1 MNTLEALHKIFDRP
15 REVFA
20 ALKKERFWILATLA
34 FLAVL
39 LAHIALIDFAV
50 YRAYTQYEPS
60 AIEKERYEKIMEE
73 YREEI
78 EATQAAAQEDGA
90 VFFGAPG
97 SGTETTAVFVA
108 SPQISRYHLAIAFV
122 SFLIALV
129 LEVAYLKIVS
139 AGMKLPFEVRDWIA
153 FSVWSRIPA
162 AALALVGVLL
172 VLLVSGYQANVTNY
186 EVFSI
191 ARWIPIPDRPDW
203 GINFLHIDI
212 YHLDATLLWIIA
224 LQTIGFR
231 EWSGKNV
238 FASLVVVSL
247 PTTVLY
253 GLVLWLSTD
262 GLGWTMAF
270 YFL

>member
-1 MNTLEALHKIFDRP
+1 MNTLEALHEIFRRP
-15 REVFA
+15 LEVFA

-34 FLAVL
+34 LVAVL

-60 AIEKERYEKIMEE
+60 TIETERYEKIIEE
-73 YREEI
+73 YREQI
-78 EATQAAAQEDGA
+78 EAAQAAGQEDGV
-90 VFFGAPG
+90 VFIGASG
-97 SGTETTAVFVA
+97 SGTETTAVLVA
-108 SPQISRYHLAIAFV
+108 GPQISRYRLAIAFV
-122 SFLIALV
+122 SFLVALA
-129 LEVAYLKIVS
+129 LEVAYFRIVS
-139 AGMKLPFEVRDWIA
+139 AGMKLTFEVRDWIA

-191 ARWIPIPDRPDW
+191 ARWIPNLDRPDR

-212 YHLDATLLWIIA
+212 FHLDAALLWIIA

-231 EWSGKNV
+231 EWSGKDV
-238 FASLVVVSL
+238 FTSLMVVSL
-247 PTTVLY
+247 PTAVLY

-262 GLGWTMAF
+262 GLVWAMAF